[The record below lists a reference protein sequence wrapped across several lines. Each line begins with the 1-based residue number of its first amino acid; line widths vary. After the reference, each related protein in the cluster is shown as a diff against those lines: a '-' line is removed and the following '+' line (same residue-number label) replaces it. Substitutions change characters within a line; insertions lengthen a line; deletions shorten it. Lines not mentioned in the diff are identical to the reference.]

1 MGSIDL
7 DSQGWSELRKLI
19 NGPPTEVQ
27 MIIIIV
33 LFLDRWRAVPQIRPT
48 SVFVIVELLRFV

>member
-7 DSQGWSELRKLI
+7 DSQGWSELRKWPSDR
-19 NGPPTEVQ
+19 GPDD
-27 MIIIIV
+27 IIIV